1 MTIYVISPF
10 EVIPRAQKFFPSLFQ
25 CKTIQQSV
33 SEDPAMIQ
41 GLKKERKNSQNG
53 TRAAKWQ
60 VVHSLTTN
68 RCYCHRLFFITKG
81 NINERSGPSFSDVS
95 MYVSFYDQPITH
107 LTFKGTSSWTPSL
120 IWWGWS
126 WWFLHDHQ
134 INIPDNQSVVS
145 NPTQTYVESKKNSFL
160 LLLLCF
166 FLGGKG
172 VILHWSLTVSHTDGI
187 RYNPND
193 NGWIVVGLLSIEEW
207 IREKNGQCWRERERE
222 EVKVREQ
229 KW

>member
-1 MTIYVISPF
+1 MWFLPSRWFP
-10 EVIPRAQKFFPSLFQ
+10 EHKSFFPHFFNVRQ
-25 CKTIQQSV
+25 YNKVWVRTQRWFKV
-33 SEDPAMIQ
+33 
-41 GLKKERKNSQNG
+41 LKKERKNSQNG

-187 RYNPND
+187 RYDPND

-207 IREKNGQCWRERERE
+207 IREKKWSVLERERERE